1 MDRKRRRYSPEVRE
15 EALRQ
20 LREGVKVAEVARTLG
35 IIPTT
40 VQYWRDADQRKAEP
54 PPPPTALPPDVEL
67 QMLRKEVARLRGEQA
82 FLKKAIAFFAR
93 ASESDTP

>member
-1 MDRKRRRYSPEVRE
+1 MDRKRRRYSREVRE

-20 LREGVKVAEVARTLG
+20 LREGVSVREVAQTLG
-35 IIPTT
+35 IVQTT
-40 VQYWRDADQRKAEP
+40 VQYWRDADRRKTAAAP
-54 PPPPTALPPDVEL
+54 APALPADVEVR
-67 QMLRKEVARLRGEQA
+67 MLRKEVARLRGEQE